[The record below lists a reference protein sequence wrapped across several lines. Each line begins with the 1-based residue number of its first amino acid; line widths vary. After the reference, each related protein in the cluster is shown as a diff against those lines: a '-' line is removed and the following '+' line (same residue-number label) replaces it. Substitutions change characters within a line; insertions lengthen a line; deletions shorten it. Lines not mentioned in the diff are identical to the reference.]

1 MRGFPQVEDLTQ
13 DEVDD
18 SDVMGDRPQAGEVSE
33 VGSASPY
40 HTVMIQSY
48 HLLHQL
54 THSLMNWNLS
64 RCCFACVGCF
74 LVCLV
79 LCLCVFVFLCF
90 CVLCAF
96 GVFVLFLLCLGDY
109 IVTVHRTT

>member
-1 MRGFPQVEDLTQ
+1 
-13 DEVDD
+13 
-18 SDVMGDRPQAGEVSE
+18 
-33 VGSASPY
+33 
-40 HTVMIQSY
+40 
-48 HLLHQL
+48 
-54 THSLMNWNLS
+54 MNWNLS

-74 LVCLV
+74 FGLFG
-79 LCLCVFVFLCF
+79 FVSLCF

>member
-1 MRGFPQVEDLTQ
+1 MPCDLGDPGGGIPGFRMVLCCFTHSLVWPDGLDALFRFV
-13 DEVDD
+13 
-18 SDVMGDRPQAGEVSE
+18 
-33 VGSASPY
+33 ASPY

-79 LCLCVFVFLCF
+79 LCLCV
-90 CVLCAF
+90 LCAF

-109 IVTVHRTT
+109 IVTVHRTTASGA